1 MQLVGA
7 VGADQQQAL
16 VAQAADERGEEL
28 ELGPVGPV
36 EVLDDQQH
44 RTPFSQP
51 TEDAED
57 RLEETGL
64 PSFRDDG
71 RDGLRIVTA
80 TVDSLGEFRDE
91 ANDLAGGG
99 AEHRPE
105 LLVGQRHEHRAEGP
119 DDRLVRRVGP
129 RAVGSA
135 AHHGHRLLQA
145 GHATDGLVDE
155 PARADAGGP
164 VDQQR
169 P

>member
-1 MQLVGA
+1 MGPGDA
-7 VGADQQQAL
+7 REER
-16 VAQAADERGEEL
+16 DERARAGI
-28 ELGPVGPV
+28 GAM

-51 TEDAED
+51 TEDTED
-57 RLEETGL
+57 GLEETGL

-80 TVDSLGEFRDE
+80 TVDSVGEFRDE

-129 RAVGSA
+129 RAVSGA